1 MTLASPVTG
10 HDLWSV
16 TQPQFQDYSP
26 LANKD
31 LDYPPIDDGVL
42 VAGGTVIT
50 AAYLDS
56 PSPTLSV
63 PVMTQDSVTALDYRT
78 GRTSWQQT
86 GDIGDPVSLSAV
98 ADGSGLVRAVNSRQ
112 VVETFGAGGQVTQ
125 STAGPGDFL
134 SGVTASVSADKS
146 TDLVAGNEDGDVY
159 AFGGKALAAGNQNVL
174 WRTHLPGPVQHLE
187 TATLAGR
194 QVIVAAASSAIG
206 VIDAVSGRLLRV
218 IPTPGT
224 YAYTATAISAGS
236 IPAVVV
242 PGASLTAYSLAS
254 GARLWSYAAPSGAQF
269 SDAAYAHG
277 VVAAEYSSAMANASD
292 GGYTPA
298 AYMAA
303 VGVSAATGALAW
315 SAPADLADPSD
326 VIRGQ
331 LYNGTFASPDIAGA
345 DGDGVAF
352 LWQDSLGGGAAGDEV
367 DVRNIV
373 TGALDYS
380 DSSGYLNS
388 FYQFVASPSLGL
400 VAIGQNGG
408 AQITPSGAKNNYNV
422 AGTSAAV
429 ATAASGQQALLV
441 ADGGVSAFGTDAF
454 ATISAQAQ
462 ASAGGYLSGT
472 LVAGDFSGNG
482 TEQAVAMATNVLT
495 PEIVNESTY
504 AANPWFSDA
513 YPSYQ
518 DGLSVITLRDT
529 AVSSAVQS
537 PAARSPRRGRSARS
551 IRQARPAW
559 AVRPALTVRSVRPR
573 PGARSAPVTRPLRA
587 AWTLRAATAARPIR
601 APRHPCRRLSPSA
614 SAPRCRPRP
623 RRQ

>member
-1 MTLASPVTG
+1 M
-10 HDLWSV
+10 
-16 TQPQFQDYSP
+16 
-26 LANKD
+26 
-31 LDYPPIDDGVL
+31 
-42 VAGGTVIT
+42 
-50 AAYLDS
+50 
-56 PSPTLSV
+56 
-63 PVMTQDSVTALDYRT
+63 
-78 GRTSWQQT
+78 
-86 GDIGDPVSLSAV
+86 
-98 ADGSGLVRAVNSRQ
+98 
-112 VVETFGAGGQVTQ
+112 
-125 STAGPGDFL
+125 
-134 SGVTASVSADKS
+134 
-146 TDLVAGNEDGDVY
+146 
-159 AFGGKALAAGNQNVL
+159 
-174 WRTHLPGPVQHLE
+174 
-187 TATLAGR
+187 
-194 QVIVAAASSAIG
+194 
-206 VIDAVSGRLLRV
+206 
-218 IPTPGT
+218 
-224 YAYTATAISAGS
+224 
-236 IPAVVV
+236 
-242 PGASLTAYSLAS
+242 
-254 GARLWSYAAPSGAQF
+254 
-269 SDAAYAHG
+269 
-277 VVAAEYSSAMANASD
+277 
-292 GGYTPA
+292 
-298 AYMAA
+298 
-303 VGVSAATGALAW
+303 
-315 SAPADLADPSD
+315 
-326 VIRGQ
+326 IRGQ

-352 LWQDSLGGGAAGDEV
+352 LWQDLSAASAGDEV

-472 LVAGDFSGNG
+472 LVASDFSGNG

-537 PAARSPRRGRSARS
+537 PAGEE
-551 IRQARPAW
+551 PAPW
-559 AVRPALTVRSVRPR
+559 SVRPVDPASSAGLGSPPALAVRSVRSR